1 MDKLA
6 ASRPNNRS
14 RPTPLLFRRLSLPAI
29 MWLIV
34 ICIGGCASVSD
45 APAVAARGKTIAVM
59 PLDNQTNSVVGALY
73 MREKMVALLKHK
85 GYAPLPVGQT
95 DQLLAN
101 QFGISLGGQ
110 IAVEDI
116 PKIAAGLGV
125 EAIMTGR
132 LKNFG
137 AVLLSYNEVSA
148 SFTLYTADAWQ
159 PAWNYDGAANA
170 PFSPLRS
177 DDLGVQL
184 IGGLISNIVER
195 SFGAPLQDAVSRYYQ
210 QLQYTLPT
218 GRDTRR

>member
-45 APAVAARGKTIAVM
+45 APAAAARGKTIAVM

-101 QFGISLGGQ
+101 QFGISMGGQ

-125 EAIMTGR
+125 EAIMTGH
-132 LKNFG
+132 LKTFG
-137 AVLLSYNEVSA
+137 GVLLTYNEVSA
-148 SFTLYTADAWQ
+148 SFTLYNADAMQTWS
-159 PAWNYDGAANA
+159 YDRTVVT

-218 GRDTRR
+218 GRDPHR